1 MRCTFPF
8 REKETRIL
16 DNATGDGSDAQGN
29 SWIDFSAVTA
39 VLRVIDT
46 VTVFYFFLEYV
57 VRFLCS
63 PLKRRFFFQ
72 VCLETSHRNTATP

>member
-1 MRCTFPF
+1 MQ
-8 REKETRIL
+8 E
-16 DNATGDGSDAQGN
+16 N
-29 SWIDFSAVTA
+29 SWIDFSVVTA

-46 VTVFYFFLEYV
+46 ITVFYFFLEYV

-72 VCLETSHRNTATP
+72 VRTYAGVVPVLFFLTCD